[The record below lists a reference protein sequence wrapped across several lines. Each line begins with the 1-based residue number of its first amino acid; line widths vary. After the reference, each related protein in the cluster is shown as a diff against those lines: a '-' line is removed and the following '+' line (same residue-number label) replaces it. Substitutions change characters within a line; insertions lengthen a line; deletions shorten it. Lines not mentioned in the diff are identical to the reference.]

1 MWSMGTLRCVPD
13 VTLYDTRS
21 RSLQPF
27 VPRNPARVGIYACG
41 PTVYARVHVG
51 NARPYIVFS
60 QLKRFLEHEG
70 YGVTFVG
77 NITDINDKIYDAARA
92 AGRDSAELAAEMA
105 QHYIDDTDRL
115 GFPRPDAEPYA
126 SQFIEP
132 IVALISRLIEAG
144 SAYAVSGDV
153 YFRVRTLDSYGEL
166 SRRDLDQMDQGE
178 GVEGADLKEDP
189 LDFALWKAS
198 KEGEDTAWEAPWGR
212 GRPGWHIECSAMAEA
227 LLGVSFDIHG
237 GGIDLVFPHHENEAA
252 QTLAARGEPL
262 ARIWMH
268 NGMLEMGAEKMAK
281 SVGNIRGL
289 AEVLDEVGP
298 DVLILFMSTG
308 HYRQP
313 LAFSPEALEDAR
325 RSAARIRDAGRRLL
339 AGPSPAELEPYR
351 DAFFAALRN
360 DFNTA
365 EALASLYGWIRE
377 ANRSA
382 DAVGNSHLV
391 EMLDVLGLLGL
402 LAKEEGP
409 PEEAVELATQR
420 DAARRDRDWAEA
432 DRLRDALRDL
442 GWEVRDSPEG
452 PELVRPS

>member
-1 MWSMGTLRCVPD
+1 VPD
-13 VTLYDTRS
+13 VALYDTRT

-27 VPRNPARVGIYACG
+27 VPPDPAQVGIYACG

-51 NARPYIVFS
+51 NARPFIVFS
-60 QLKRFLEHEG
+60 QLKRFLVHEG
-70 YGVTFVG
+70 YGVTLVG

-92 AGRDSAELAAEMA
+92 AGRPSAELASEMA

-115 GFPRPDAEPYA
+115 GLGRPDAEPLATEYIG
-126 SQFIEP
+126 QIVELIE
-132 IVALISRLIEAG
+132 RLIEGG

-153 YFRVRTLDSYGEL
+153 YFRVRSLPNYGEL
-166 SRRDLDQMDQGE
+166 SRRDLEQMDQGE
-178 GVEGADLKEDP
+178 GLEGASLKEDP
-189 LDFALWKAS
+189 LDFALWKAR
-198 KEGEDTAWEAPWGR
+198 KDGEDTSWYAPWGR

-227 LLGVSFDIHG
+227 LLGVEFDIHG

-252 QTLAARGEPL
+252 QTQAARGKPL

-268 NGMLEMGAEKMAK
+268 NGMLELSAEKMSK

-289 AEVLDEVGP
+289 GEVLDDVGAEVLV
-298 DVLILFMSTG
+298 LFMSTG

-313 LAFSPEALEDAR
+313 LAFSDEALEDAR

-339 AGPSPAELEPYR
+339 AGPSPQALEPHR

-365 EALASLYGWIRE
+365 EALASLYGWVRE
-377 ANRSA
+377 ANRSEEP
-382 DAVGNSHLV
+382 VGDSHLR
-391 EMLDVLGLLGL
+391 EMLDVLGLVGL
-402 LAKEEGP
+402 LAAEEGP
-409 PEEAVELATQR
+409 PEEAVEMAALR

-432 DRLRDALRDL
+432 DRLRDELRAI
-442 GWEVRDSPEG
+442 GWEVRDGPDG
-452 PELVRPS
+452 PELVRAS